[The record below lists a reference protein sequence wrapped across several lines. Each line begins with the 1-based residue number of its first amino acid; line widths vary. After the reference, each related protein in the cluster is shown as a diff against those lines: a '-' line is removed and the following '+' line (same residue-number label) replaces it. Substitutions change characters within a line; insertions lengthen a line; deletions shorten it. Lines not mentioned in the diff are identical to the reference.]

1 MNPILIFPPAALG
14 LALLLPAVPMPGQ
27 VLAAQERPVIH
38 LSLPSLQQAAVR
50 TDTRALIPGLLQR
63 QAELQQRSIAS
74 ERSPRLTL
82 QASAQYLSDVTTFP
96 GTTPGGT
103 AFPAPYHD
111 QYDVGLSVRMPIIDP
126 SIGNRASV
134 ALASNAVERAKVQT
148 TLWQRRQL
156 VNNAFFA
163 IVRIDDELAALAA
176 AGADLAARRDVA
188 RRRVA
193 EGEALPS
200 EELLLRAEL
209 LRLADSGDEAL
220 AIRSAQ
226 FQILELLTG
235 DSIPADASIRPI
247 VPDLAS
253 QVSRARQEP
262 DSVRLRPEY
271 QEFSASRKLIDVR
284 SNIASAATQP
294 RLSAFA
300 NGGYG
305 RPGLNPLSR
314 DFNDYYRVGVQVE
327 WSPWDWGSTQRLKS
341 GLRIDEQVIQGNEA
355 AFTEYLKRATA
366 GDLAAIDHLEQSL
379 TTDDS
384 IVALRTAILAEA
396 RQRHDEGVITA
407 AQYVDRETDLTRARL
422 QKARHRAQ
430 LGELR
435 ASFLTTLGLEVQ

>member
-1 MNPILIFPPAALG
+1 MNPILIFPPARLG
-14 LALLLPAVPMPGQ
+14 LALALTSLAMPGQ

-38 LSLPSLQQAAVR
+38 LSLPNLQQAAAR

-63 QAELQQRSIAS
+63 QSELQQRSIAS
-74 ERSPRLTL
+74 ERLPRLTL
-82 QASAQYLSDVTTFP
+82 QASAQYLSDVTSFP
-96 GTTPGGT
+96 GTAPGGT
-103 AFPAPYHD
+103 AFPAPYND
-111 QYDVGLSVRMPIIDP
+111 QYDAGLSVRMPIIDP
-126 SIGNRASV
+126 SIGNRAAI
-134 ALASNAVERAKVQT
+134 ALASSDVERAKVET
-148 TLWQRRQL
+148 SLWQRRQL

-176 AGADLAARRDVA
+176 ASADLAARRDVA

-209 LRLADSGDEAL
+209 LKLVDSRDEA
-220 AIRSAQ
+220 AAMRSAQ
-226 FQILELLTG
+226 LKILALLTG
-235 DSIPADASIRPI
+235 DSIPVDASIRPI

-253 QVSRARQEP
+253 QVSLARQEP
-262 DSVRLRPEY
+262 DTVRVRPEY
-271 QEFSASRKLIDVR
+271 QEFSASRKLIDIR
-284 SNIASAATQP
+284 SSTASSATQP

-300 NGGYG
+300 SGGYG
-305 RPGLNPLSR
+305 RPGLNQLSR
-314 DFNDYYRVGVQVE
+314 GFNDYYRVGLQVE
-327 WSPWDWGSTQRLKS
+327 WSPWDWGSTQRLQS
-341 GLRIDEQVIQGNEA
+341 GLRIDQEVVQSNEA

-366 GDLAAIDHLEQSL
+366 GDLAAIDHLEQGL

-384 IVALRTAILAEA
+384 IVALRTTILAEA